1 MECIVEIGKWEKGN
15 EEWRMENREWRLENK
30 EWTMDNEELR
40 VKNGEWR
47 TANDEIEN
55 GKLTFFRN
63 FMFIM
68 LNIIFLVAII
78 KNVER

>member
-1 MECIVEIGKWEKGN
+1 MKN
-15 EEWRMENREWRLENK
+15 YEWRMENE
-30 EWTMDNEELR
+30 
-40 VKNGEWR
+40 EWR

-55 GKLTFFRN
+55 GKLTFFWN